1 MNQADKRDR
10 GFTLIEILLVVVIM
24 AVIAALA
31 VSNFSRT
38 YAGIELRKAADDLA
52 YRMRYAQSYAVTK
65 NTRAR
70 LEFDP
75 LFTQYWLTRPAGSS
89 RSQRLPPLGEPLA
102 AGREPPGL
110 RPKAP
115 RGEEQSG
122 DDAAQDAFERITGR
136 FGQSTSLPRDVRLS
150 FEDGDPS
157 LFFYPDGTID
167 KRRISLCRG
176 EDCVFISTQKQ
187 RGQVSVLNN

>member
-1 MNQADKRDR
+1 MNQTDKRNR

-24 AVIAALA
+24 AVIAVLA
-31 VSNFSRT
+31 VPNFSRT

-52 YRMRYAQSYAVTK
+52 YRMRYAQSYAITK

-75 LFTQYWLTRPAGSS
+75 LLTQYWLTRPTGS
-89 RSQRLPPLGEPLA
+89 
-102 AGREPPGL
+102 L

-122 DDAAQDAFERITGR
+122 DDTAQDAFERLTGR
-136 FGQSTSLPRDVRLS
+136 LGQSISLPREVRLS

-167 KRRISLCRG
+167 KRRISLCRALPAGRVGPATRDRQG
-176 EDCVFISTQKQ
+176 EDCVFVSTQKQ
-187 RGQVSVLNN
+187 RGHVHVFKQSDESL

>member
-1 MNQADKRDR
+1 MPGQRDPASHFPVMSR
-10 GFTLIEILLVVVIM
+10 DEGMRSFTLIEILLVAVIL
-24 AVIAALA
+24 AVIAVLA
-31 VSNFSRT
+31 VPNFSRT

-52 YRMRYAQSYAVTK
+52 YRMRYAQSYAITK

-75 LFTQYWLTRPAGSS
+75 LFTQYWLARPTGSS
-89 RSQRLPPLGEPLA
+89 
-102 AGREPPGL
+102 
-110 RPKAP
+110 

-122 DDAAQDAFERITGR
+122 DDTAQDAFERLTGR
-136 FGQSTSLPRDVRLS
+136 LGQSISLPRDVRLS

-176 EDCVFISTQKQ
+176 EDCVFVSTQKQ
-187 RGQVSVLNN
+187 RGQVHVFNRSDESP

>member
-1 MNQADKRDR
+1 MILTTKEVVKKTGA
-10 GFTLIEILLVVVIM
+10 FTLIEILLVVVIM
-24 AVIAALA
+24 AVIAVLA
-31 VSNFSRT
+31 VPNFSRT

-52 YRMRYAQSYAVTK
+52 YRMRYAQSYAITK

-75 LFTQYWLTRPAGSS
+75 LFTQYWLTRPTGS
-89 RSQRLPPLGEPLA
+89 
-102 AGREPPGL
+102 L
-110 RPKAP
+110 R
-115 RGEEQSG
+115 EQSE
-122 DDAAQDAFERITGR
+122 DEAAQDAFERLTGR
-136 FGQSTSLPRDVRLS
+136 LGQSISLPRDVRLS

-176 EDCVFISTQKQ
+176 EDCVFVSTQKQ
-187 RGQVSVLNN
+187 RGQVHVFKQSDEDL

>member
-1 MNQADKRDR
+1 MRS
-10 GFTLIEILLVVVIM
+10 FTLIEILLVAVIL
-24 AVIAALA
+24 AVIAVLA
-31 VSNFSRT
+31 VPNFSRT

-52 YRMRYAQSYAVTK
+52 YRMRYAQSYAITK

-75 LFTQYWLTRPAGSS
+75 LFTQYWLARPTGSS
-89 RSQRLPPLGEPLA
+89 RREPL
-102 AGREPPGL
+102 GL

-122 DDAAQDAFERITGR
+122 DDTAQDAFERLTGR
-136 FGQSTSLPRDVRLS
+136 LGQSISLPRDVRLS
-150 FEDGDPS
+150 FEDGDPP

-167 KRRISLCRG
+167 KRRISLCRALPAGGQG
-176 EDCVFISTQKQ
+176 EDCVFVSTQQQ
-187 RGQVSVLNN
+187 RGHVHVFKQSDESL

>member
-1 MNQADKRDR
+1 MIPTAKRMR
-10 GFTLIEILLVVVIM
+10 SFTVIEILLVVVIM
-24 AVIAALA
+24 AVITVLA
-31 VSNFSRT
+31 VPNFSRT

-52 YRMRYAQSYAVTK
+52 YRMRYAQSYAITK

-75 LFTQYWLTRPAGSS
+75 LFTQYWLTRPTGS
-89 RSQRLPPLGEPLA
+89 
-102 AGREPPGL
+102 L

-122 DDAAQDAFERITGR
+122 DDTAQDAFERLTGR
-136 FGQSTSLPRDVRLS
+136 LGQSISLPREVRLS

-167 KRRISLCRG
+167 KRRISLCRALPAGRVGPATRDRQG
-176 EDCVFISTQKQ
+176 EDCVFVSTQKQ
-187 RGQVSVLNN
+187 RGHVHVFKESDESF

>member
-1 MNQADKRDR
+1 MTPIIKKMGSRTG

-24 AVIAALA
+24 AVITVLTIP
-31 VSNFSRT
+31 NFSRT
-38 YAGIELRKAADDLA
+38 YAGIELRTAADDLA

-75 LFTQYWLTRPAGSS
+75 LFTQYWLTRTTGSLLPAG
-89 RSQRLPPLGEPLA
+89 RR
-102 AGREPPGL
+102 
-110 RPKAP
+110 
-115 RGEEQSG
+115 EQSG
-122 DDAAQDAFERITGR
+122 DDTAPDAFERLTGR
-136 FGQSTSLPRDVRLS
+136 LGQSVSLPRDVRLS
-150 FEDGDPS
+150 FEDGDPV

-176 EDCVFISTQKQ
+176 DDCVFVSTQKQ
-187 RGQVSVLNN
+187 RGQVHVFKQSDESR